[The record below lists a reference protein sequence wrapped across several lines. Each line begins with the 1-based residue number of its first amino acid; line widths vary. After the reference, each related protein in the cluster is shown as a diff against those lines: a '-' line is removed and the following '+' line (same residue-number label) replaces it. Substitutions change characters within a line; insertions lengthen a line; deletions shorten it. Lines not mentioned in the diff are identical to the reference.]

1 MFRFAIDPFSF
12 FIGFITASVF
22 WLLVSRARPLW
33 HEFRTN
39 LKEQREVAQTRKS
52 STVEENHRRVTLRRA
67 QGMHVAAQL
76 FALDEIILEPLLIMP
91 PARVEPGAP
100 PAFED
105 VITQTLPYL
114 PSWPEIAAAYH
125 APT

>member
-33 HEFRTN
+33 NELRTN

-52 STVEENHRRVTLRRA
+52 STVEENHRRVTLRPVSYT
-67 QGMHVAAQL
+67 HL
-76 FALDEIILEPLLIMP
+76 
-91 PARVEPGAP
+91 
-100 PAFED
+100 
-105 VITQTLPYL
+105 TLPTSDL
-114 PSWPEIAAAYH
+114 V
-125 APT
+125 